1 MKRHYVS
8 YVQEKASKVLKDL
21 EDFTGDLT
29 IILEDLTDS
38 VGKVSESV

>member
-1 MKRHYVS
+1 MS

-21 EDFTGDLT
+21 EDFAGDLT
-29 IILEDLTDS
+29 IIVEDLTDS